1 MYLRIALA
9 CLVASGL
16 SSRSLAQAPSP
27 QTATPAA
34 VPAAPSD
41 QLLTSGQVDALI
53 APIALYPDTLL
64 AQVLMASTYPLEV
77 IQADRWVTANK
88 QLKGDQLKT
97 EAEKQGWDD
106 SVKALVATPSVLEMM
121 SKNLDWTQKLGDA
134 VLAQQPDL
142 MDGVQRMRT
151 RAYDNKKLSTTPQQ
165 KVTVQQASG
174 RQTIAIEPAV
184 QDTVY
189 VPYYDPAVVYGSW
202 PYPDYPPYYFP
213 APGYVAAGVVAT
225 GLAFG
230 AAYALGRWGWGG
242 NNNYWRGNVNWNN
255 NNINIDRDR
264 VSNWQHNPQHRHGVQ
279 YRNNNVQQRFG
290 NNNLRAGAEG
300 RMDFRGRG
308 GDQVLRPDGARPDRG
323 NIGAGGRPEQR
334 PAGDRAG
341 AGGRPD
347 RGPGDRAGA
356 GNRQGDRAGVANRQG
371 DRAGAGQARQR
382 AQQRPAQARQ
392 GGARPSQPRRD
403 NAFGNVQSGRA
414 ANLQSQR
421 GQASFAHAG
430 GRAAMGGRG
439 GYGGGPRM
447 GGGGGARMGGGGMG
461 GGARM
466 GGGGRGGGGRG
477 GGGGRRSDIMLKTHI
492 ELLGWLGNGVGFY
505 RFEYRGSD
513 KTTYVGV
520 MAQEVQGVMPRAVS
534 RGADGYLRVDYD
546 RIGVTFQTLEQWR
559 ASGARLPAGVASH

>member
-27 QTATPAA
+27 QPATPAA

-41 QLLTSGQVDALI
+41 QLLTSAQVDALI

-88 QLKGDQLKT
+88 QLKGDQLKAA
-97 EAEKQGWDD
+97 AEKQPWDD

-142 MDGVQRMRT
+142 MDGIQRMRT
-151 RAYDNKKLSTTPQQ
+151 RAYDNKKLSSGPQQ
-165 KVTVQQASG
+165 TVTVRQESG
-174 RQTIAIEPAV
+174 RQTIAIEPTV

-202 PYPDYPPYYFP
+202 PYPAYPPYYFP

-230 AAYALGRWGWGG
+230 AAYALGRWAWGGGSGYWGG
-242 NNNYWRGNVNWNN
+242 NINWNN
-255 NNINIDRDR
+255 NNINIDRNR
-264 VSNWQHNPQHRHGVQ
+264 VSHWQHNPQHRHGVQ
-279 YRNNNVQQRFG
+279 YRNNAVQQRFG
-290 NNNLRAGAEG
+290 NNTLRAGSEG
-300 RMDFRGRG
+300 RQDFRGRG

-323 NIGAGGRPEQR
+323 DIGSRPRPEQR
-334 PAGDRAG
+334 AGDRASAG
-341 AGGRPD
+341 ARD

-356 GNRQGDRAGVANRQG
+356 ANRQG
-371 DRAGAGQARQR
+371 SRAGAGQARPR
-382 AQQRPAQARQ
+382 SAQSRPAQSRPS
-392 GGARPSQPRRD
+392 GARPSQPRRD

-414 ANLQSQR
+414 ANMHSQR

-430 GRAAMGGRG
+430 GRPAMSRG
-439 GYGGGPRM
+439 GY
-447 GGGGGARMGGGGMG
+447 GGGGARMGGGG

-477 GGGGRRSDIMLKTHI
+477 GGGRRSDIALKTHI
-492 ELLGWLGNGVGFY
+492 ELLGRLENGLGFY

-513 KTTYVGV
+513 PTPYVGV
-520 MAQEVQGVMPRAVS
+520 MAQEVQGVVPRAVS
-534 RGADGYLRVDYD
+534 RGADGYLRVDYE
-546 RIGVTFQTLEQWR
+546 RLGVTFQTLEQWR
-559 ASGARLPAGVASH
+559 ASGARLPAGAASH

>member
-9 CLVASGL
+9 CLIAGGL
-16 SSRSLAQAPSP
+16 GSRSLAQAPSP
-27 QTATPAA
+27 Q
-34 VPAAPSD
+34 PAAPAAAAPTAPGD
-41 QLLTSGQVDALI
+41 QLLTSAQVDALV

-77 IQADRWVTANK
+77 VQADRWVSANK
-88 QLKGDQLKT
+88 QLKGDPLKAA
-97 EAEKQGWDD
+97 AEKQPWDD
-106 SVKALVATPSVLEMM
+106 SVKALVTTPSVLEMM

-142 MDGVQRMRT
+142 MDGIQRMRT
-151 RAYDNKKLSTTPQQ
+151 RAYDNKKLSSTPQQ
-165 KVTVQQASG
+165 KVTVQQVSG

-213 APGYVAAGVVAT
+213 GSGYVAAGVVAT

-230 AAYALGRWGWGG
+230 AGYALGRWGWGSG
-242 NNNYWRGNVNWNN
+242 SNYWGGNLNWNN

-264 VSNWQHNPQHRHGVQ
+264 VTNWQHNPQHRHGVQ
-279 YRNNNVQQRFG
+279 YRNDAVQQRFA
-290 NNNLRAGAEG
+290 NSNLRAGSEG

-323 NIGAGGRPEQR
+323 NAGAGARPEQR
-334 PAGDRAG
+334 PGGDRAS
-341 AGGRPD
+341 AGPRPD

-356 GNRQGDRAGVANRQG
+356 ANRQG
-371 DRAGAGQARQR
+371 DRAGAGQARER
-382 AQQRPAQARQ
+382 AQSRPAQARQ

-421 GQASFAHAG
+421 GQASFAHSGAGRAMAG
-430 GRAAMGGRG
+430 GRPPAARAS
-439 GYGGGPRM
+439 YGGGGARM
-447 GGGGGARMGGGGMG
+447 GGGMGGGGARMGGGGGGRMG
-461 GGARM
+461 
-466 GGGGRGGGGRG
+466 GGGGRGGGGR
-477 GGGGRRSDIMLKTHI
+477 RSDIALKTDI
-492 ELLGWLGNGVGFY
+492 ALLGWLANGIGFY
-505 RFEYRGSD
+505 RFAYKGAD
-513 KTTYVGV
+513 PTPYVGV
-520 MAQEVQGVMPRAVS
+520 MAQEVQGVMPEAVS
-534 RGADGYLRVDYD
+534 RGADGYLRVDYG
-546 RIGVTFQTLEQWR
+546 RIGVRFETLQRWQASGSR
-559 ASGARLPAGVASH
+559 LPASGADR

>member
-16 SSRSLAQAPSP
+16 SSRTLAQSPSP
-27 QTATPAA
+27 QPATPAA
-34 VPAAPSD
+34 MPTAPAD
-41 QLLTSGQVDALI
+41 QLLTAPQVDALI

-64 AQVLMASTYPLEV
+64 AQILMASTYPLEV

-88 QLKGDQLKT
+88 RLKGDQLKT

-106 SVKALVATPSVLEMM
+106 SVKALVATPAVLEMM
-121 SKNLDWTQKLGDA
+121 SKNLEWTQKLGDA

-142 MDGVQRMRT
+142 MDGIQRMRT
-151 RAYDNKKLSTTPQQ
+151 RAYDNKKLSSTPQQ
-165 KVTVQQASG
+165 KVTVQQVSG

-202 PYPDYPPYYFP
+202 PYPAYPPYYFP

-230 AAYALGRWGWGG
+230 AAYALGRWAWGGGSGYWGG
-242 NNNYWRGNVNWNN
+242 NINWNN

-264 VSNWQHNPQHRHGVQ
+264 VSHWEHNPQHRRGVQ
-279 YRNNNVQQRFG
+279 YRNNAVQQRFG
-290 NNNLRAGAEG
+290 NNTLRAGSEG
-300 RMDFRGRG
+300 RQEFRGRG
-308 GDQVLRPDGARPDRG
+308 GDQVLRPDGGRPDRG
-323 NIGAGGRPEQR
+323 NIGSGARPEQR
-334 PAGDRAG
+334 PAGDRAN
-341 AGGRPD
+341 AGGRAD

-356 GNRQGDRAGVANRQG
+356 GNRQGDRAGAANRQG
-371 DRAGAGQARQR
+371 NRAGAGQARQK
-382 AQQRPAQARQ
+382 AQTRPAQSRPS
-392 GGARPSQPRRD
+392 GARPSQPRRD

-421 GQASFAHAG
+421 GRASFAGGGG
-430 GRAAMGGRG
+430 GRPAAARG

-447 GGGGGARMGGGGMG
+447 GGGGMGGARMGGGGM

-477 GGGGRRSDIMLKTHI
+477 GGRRSDITLKTHI
-492 ELLGWLGNGVGFY
+492 ELLGWLENGVGFY
-505 RFEYRGSD
+505 RFEYKGSD
-513 KTTYVGV
+513 PTPYVGV

-534 RGADGYLRVDYD
+534 RGADGYLRVNYEQL
-546 RIGVTFQTLEQWR
+546 GVKFQTFQQWQ
-559 ASGARLPAGVASH
+559 ASGSRLPAGAASH